1 MRIYEDDRPGKR
13 WYTRECIIPAGSVTG
28 EICYYWC
35 KTKAEREQRV
45 AAAPTKRRAVDWDEV
60 ARIHGINFV
69 SIPVPEEEV
78 EQLGEP
84 MPAGKVVDQR
94 RRPKTP

>member
-1 MRIYEDDRPGKR
+1 MKIYEDDRPGKR
-13 WYTRECIIPAGSVTG
+13 WYTAETISAG
-28 EICYYWC
+28 ECYYWF
-35 KTKAEREQRV
+35 KTKAARDQRV
-45 AAAPTKRRAVDWDEV
+45 AAAPTKRRAADWDEV
-60 ARIHGINFV
+60 AKACGINFV

-84 MPAGKVVDQR
+84 MPAGKVIDQR